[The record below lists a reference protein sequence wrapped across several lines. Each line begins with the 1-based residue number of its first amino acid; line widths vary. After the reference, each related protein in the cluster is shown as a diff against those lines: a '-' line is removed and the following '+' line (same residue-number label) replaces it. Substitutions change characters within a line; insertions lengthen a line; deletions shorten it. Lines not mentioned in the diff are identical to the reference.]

1 MMPPT
6 RGALFTV
13 RRRIGLA
20 RHGHELLKRKH
31 DVLII
36 EFFKILKLVRK
47 EREALQREYTRAAN
61 MLAQARAL
69 ESDLRIQSAS
79 LAVQRMAPVELNVT
93 NIAGVR
99 IPDITMTQTA
109 AEDGGAAVQLYD
121 SLLLQDVGTAYR
133 NVLDRIVRVAA
144 REAALRKVLFEI
156 GKVKRR
162 TKALSDI
169 VIPDLE
175 HENAHIVNAL
185 DEREREEFL
194 RVKLRLG

>member
-20 RHGHELLKRKH
+20 RHGHDLLKRKH
-31 DVLII
+31 DALII
-36 EFFKILKLVRK
+36 EFFKLLKLVRR
-47 EREALQREYTRAAN
+47 ERDALQQEYTRASN

-69 ESDLRIQSAS
+69 ESDLRIRSAS
-79 LAVQRMAPVELNVT
+79 LAVQRMAPVELRMK

-99 IPDITMTQTA
+99 IPDIIAPPADNTT
-109 AEDGGAAVQLYD
+109 VQLYD

-133 NVLDRIVRVAA
+133 KVLDRIVRVAA